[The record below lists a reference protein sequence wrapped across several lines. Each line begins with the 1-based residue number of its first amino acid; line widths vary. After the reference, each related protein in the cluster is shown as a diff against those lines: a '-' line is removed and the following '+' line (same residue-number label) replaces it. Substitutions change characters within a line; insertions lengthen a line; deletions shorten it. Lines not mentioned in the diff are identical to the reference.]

1 MEASTSSAQVFPVN
15 WGIKYLNRFIFSTT
29 RYTVSDEG
37 KAAKA
42 EAQRVPGISKKG
54 SRWNFNSFPKF
65 RKKKMEIQRHR
76 FEDAT
81 WKLLGSAP
89 RVKFS
94 QNSQNGWNEERNVG
108 SWNFW
113 IPNRI
118 SFNRDFLES
127 CAVLIRESQTITSV
141 LTRGRRQLVKI
152 IRESSISVRF
162 HNYE

>member
-65 RKKKMEIQRHR
+65 REKKMEIQRHR

-81 WKLLGSAP
+81 RKLLGSAP
-89 RVKFS
+89 RLKFS
-94 QNSQNGWNEERNVG
+94 ENSQNGWNEERNVG
-108 SWNFW
+108 
-113 IPNRI
+113 P
-118 SFNRDFLES
+118 
-127 CAVLIRESQTITSV
+127 
-141 LTRGRRQLVKI
+141 
-152 IRESSISVRF
+152 
-162 HNYE
+162 

>member
-65 RKKKMEIQRHR
+65 RKKKKWRFKDTVSRTPFENYWARHLGLNSLKILKTVGTRREMLAPEISEFQTGFRLIATSWKVAR
-76 FEDAT
+76 F
-81 WKLLGSAP
+81 
-89 RVKFS
+89 
-94 QNSQNGWNEERNVG
+94 
-108 SWNFW
+108 
-113 IPNRI
+113 
-118 SFNRDFLES
+118 
-127 CAVLIRESQTITSV
+127 
-141 LTRGRRQLVKI
+141 
-152 IRESSISVRF
+152 
-162 HNYE
+162 

>member
-65 RKKKMEIQRHR
+65 RKKK
-76 FEDAT
+76 
-81 WKLLGSAP
+81 K
-89 RVKFS
+89 
-94 QNSQNGWNEERNVG
+94 NGD
-108 SWNFW
+108 SKTPF
-113 IPNRI
+113 
-118 SFNRDFLES
+118 
-127 CAVLIRESQTITSV
+127 
-141 LTRGRRQLVKI
+141 RGRHLKI
-152 IRESSISVRF
+152 IGLGTSA
-162 HNYE
+162 